1 MSHRLHNF
9 SAGPG
14 TLPESV
20 LLEVRDELPEYKGI
34 GSSIMEISH
43 RAKEY
48 AAIEASARAS
58 LRRLLGLGEDWHIL
72 FLQGGA
78 SMQFYQVP
86 LNFLPAGGSADYL
99 VTGTWASN
107 AYKQGALVGASKQV
121 ASSKDRNFAYIP
133 ARSTW
138 QLDPKAAYLHYTSN
152 NTIFGTQFHEEPN
165 VGVPLVCDASSDFLS
180 RPLTL
185 DRYGLIYAGAQKNIG
200 PAGVTVV
207 LVKDAFLQK
216 RNPNLPVMLDY
227 GTHAAD
233 LYNTPP
239 VFAIYMVEKVLRWLE
254 GLGGIPGIHKR
265 NAEKAGKLY
274 ARIDATDF
282 YRGTADQADR
292 SEMNVCFRLRDEA
305 LEDEFVK
312 SAEKEGLLG
321 LKGHRSVGGMRAS
334 IYNACPVA
342 SVDALVAFMDRF
354 ERGRMG

>member
-1 MSHRLHNF
+1 MPHRLHNF

-20 LLEVRDELPEYKGI
+20 LLEVRDELPEYKNI

-58 LRRLLGLGEDWHIL
+58 LRRLLGLSDDWHIL

-107 AYKQGALVGASKQV
+107 AYRQGALVGAVKQA
-121 ASSKDRNFAYIP
+121 ASSKDRNFSYIP
-133 ARSTW
+133 APTTW

-152 NTIFGTQFHEEPN
+152 NTIFGTQFHEEPQ
-165 VGVPLVCDASSDFLS
+165 VDVPLVCDASSDFLS

-207 LVKDAFLQK
+207 LVKDAFLQN

-227 GTHAAD
+227 GIHAAD

-254 GLGGIPGIHKR
+254 GLGGVPGIQKQ

-282 YRGTADQADR
+282 YRGTADRADR

-312 SAEKEGLLG
+312 RAEKEGLLG

-342 SVDALVAFMDRF
+342 SVDALVDFMDRF
-354 ERGRMG
+354 ERG